1 MLGFFGDF
9 QAILG
14 FFTRLSAFWVLA
26 VSKSVCSAESL
37 HKSAV
42 VAIAA
47 GQCLEGWKSNR
58 SRLDR
63 WAWHKIVLMQVR
75 ELWARHATA
84 RDDCHAGVGYKMESR
99 LAMIGVTSVVE
110 LRCKS
115 LRELAA
121 CCGDSSASTL
131 AQLALG
137 KDSSPVIQSGPPKSI
152 TCEDSFKACSSLK
165 GVESVVRLCSRFRLL
180 RVPVPTKV
188 RVLSSSQALS
198 ICLALQMLYIASN
211 V

>member
-1 MLGFFGDF
+1 
-9 QAILG
+9 
-14 FFTRLSAFWVLA
+14 
-26 VSKSVCSAESL
+26 
-37 HKSAV
+37 
-42 VAIAA
+42 
-47 GQCLEGWKSNR
+47 
-58 SRLDR
+58 
-63 WAWHKIVLMQVR
+63 MQVW

-84 RDDCHAGVGYKMESR
+84 RDDCHAGVGHKMESQ

-121 CCGDSSASTL
+121 SCGDASASTL

-165 GVESVVRLCSRFRLL
+165 GVESVVRLRSRFYLL
-180 RVPVPTKV
+180 RVPVATKV
-188 RVLSSSQALS
+188 RVYPPPRHSASALPCKCYIFPILYDNDFIIIMYDLASSNTYFTGVG
-198 ICLALQMLYIASN
+198 MPT
-211 V
+211 